1 MTGIFNPLGAAG
13 PLPEGANAIGTVG
26 VTSLPAIPAGT
37 NLIGSVGVA
46 SKPNIGSTG
55 NAWNAAAVAAAGVSA
70 TIDTGG
76 LANVAVFGS
85 ASAAT
90 TIGVNVS
97 ADGANWY
104 PSSNSEAL
112 SAAGDFYLQFACGA
126 RYIQLTSSAAATITA
141 TVAAKG

>member
-1 MTGIFNPLGAAG
+1 M
-13 PLPEGANAIGTVG
+13 
-26 VTSLPAIPAGT
+26 TSLPDIPAGT

-55 NAWNAAAVAAAGVSA
+55 NAWDAAAVAAAGVSA
-70 TIDTGG
+70 TIDTAG

-97 ADGANWY
+97 ADGTNWY

-112 SAAGDFYLQFACGA
+112 SDAGAFYLQFACGA
-126 RYIQLTSSAAATITA
+126 RYIQLSSLDAATITA
-141 TVAAKG
+141 TVAPKG